1 LKLQSL
7 KLRSRKWRGLGVAG
21 AWGVLAAIVVLSVM
35 PSPPSADFESSDKVG
50 HLAAYGVL
58 MLSFSLLYEKRRAP
72 MAAAFIGVGVALE
85 FVQGAL
91 GYRSFEVADMAANA
105 LGVLL
110 GWGAALPAAKML
122 R

>member
-1 LKLQSL
+1 MRSL
-7 KLRSRKWRGLGVAG
+7 WRALGVAG
-21 AWGVLAAIVVLSVM
+21 AWGVLAAVVVLSVM

-58 MLSFSLLYEKRRAP
+58 MLAFSLLYEKRRP
-72 MAAAFIGVGVALE
+72 LMAGAFIALGIALE

-110 GWGAALPAAKML
+110 GWLAAQPLAKL
-122 R
+122 FR